1 MNKNKNKKWPM
12 SHSQYSMFVPFSLQ
26 RSKFYSTKFEPP
38 KKESKDKKLSD
49 GIRKFLAQKEAEE
62 AREKLRKKREY
73 EELMAN
79 RTERDKNKI
88 RKHLKVTK
96 SANKSVLSDAV
107 NKTDTAVTMQGP
119 EQPDEDDYGY
129 TSNEASALYKS
140 LMDKY
145 KSIPEDKKFSK
156 SSLGGSKNGD
166 LMSTKDR
173 VRAAILRER
182 EEEKL
187 GRKRSHTS
195 SLGESDGA
203 SNSSSAPK
211 QRSRHNLYDPK
222 AEREAE
228 ERKREEERRQK
239 MKAKRPPPPIM
250 DFQKLLKLAE
260 EKQHQ
265 PIQIEVP
272 QKPKEPERLL
282 TSKEKKELE
291 ARKREMEERERRKNG
306 LPPLSKS
313 QTNNGDVRKT
323 DAPSTMSNGRIPKLN
338 SSNAPTASNKVAAAA
353 AAAAPNKAPS
363 KLQSTSNDGN
373 RKPSTTPFKEPIR
386 PVSSISSSKMP
397 TKPQPH
403 SNGSM
408 KGSNSASSSS
418 AMHGKQRP
426 PIDAKGKSQSHDV
439 QRNISKQSKPIDSRN
454 VKPREFPPRDVVKSR
469 EFPPR
474 DVVRAREFPPRDLI
488 KSREFPPRDV
498 QRSGHASMKQ
508 KQTAVSKRRIL
519 DDSDEDEY
527 DSEMDDFI
535 DDGDEELD
543 YSSEIRKM
551 FGYDKSRFRDEDDD
565 IDDME
570 SSFAQQQRE
579 EFISKKAGLMEDLE
593 DMRLEAE
600 EKKRKAAKR
609 RRH

>member
-1 MNKNKNKKWPM
+1 M
-12 SHSQYSMFVPFSLQ
+12 Q
-26 RSKFYSTKFEPP
+26 RSKYYSTKFEPP

-49 GIRKFLAQKEAEE
+49 GIRKFLQQREAEE
-62 AREKLRKKREY
+62 QREKVRKKREY

-79 RTERDKNKI
+79 RSERDKNKI

-96 SANKSVLSDAV
+96 SANKSVLDDAV

-129 TSNEASALYKS
+129 TSHEASALYKS

-145 KSIPEDKKFSK
+145 KTIPEDKKFSK
-156 SSLGGSKNGD
+156 SSLGGCKNAD

-187 GRKRSHTS
+187 GRKRTHTS
-195 SLGESDGA
+195 SSTGDIDGA
-203 SNSSSAPK
+203 RNSSSSLEPK
-211 QRSRHNLYDPK
+211 HRSRSNLYDPK

-239 MKAKRPPPPIM
+239 MKAKRPPPPVM

-291 ARKREMEERERRKNG
+291 VRKREMEERERRKNG

-313 QTNNGDVRKT
+313 QTNNGDARKA
-323 DAPSTMSNGRIPKLN
+323 DVPSVMAANGRIPKLN
-338 SSNAPTASNKVAAAA
+338 GTNAPMASNKAMTG
-353 AAAAPNKAPS
+353 AAAPSRVPPP
-363 KLQSTSNDGN
+363 KLQSTNNSGV
-373 RKPSTTPFKEPIR
+373 RKPNATPFKEPIR
-386 PVSSISSSKMP
+386 PVSSISSSKLS
-397 TKPQPH
+397 TKPQSQPH
-403 SNGSM
+403 SNGAM
-408 KGSNSASSSS
+408 KSANSATTSS
-418 AMHGKQRP
+418 AMHAKQRP
-426 PIDAKGKSQSHDV
+426 PVDTKTKGQSHDV

-454 VKPREFPPRDVVKSR
+454 VKAREFPPRDVVKSR

-498 QRSGHASMKQ
+498 QRSGHGSMKQ
-508 KQTAVSKRRIL
+508 KQSVASKRRIL

-551 FGYDKSRFRDEDDD
+551 FGYDKSRFRDDDD
-565 IDDME
+565 DVDNME

-600 EKKRKAAKR
+600 EKKRKAQKR